1 MGYLDNI
8 KLADYTRKEDWLNS
22 ISHMVGGGLSV
33 IALIL
38 CMVKAFMLK
47 RWDYAFLS
55 LIYAATM
62 IAMYAC
68 SSVYH
73 ALRPNNGKKAM
84 RMVDHSMI
92 FPMIA
97 GTFTPYA
104 WLIIRPV
111 SPETCKALLL
121 IAWITAAVAIVITMT
136 LFNQTKVLQLVLY
149 LAMGWMVIVCIKML
163 WENFDRTGF
172 WLLVSG
178 GIAYTVGA
186 ILYCI
191 GSKKRYFHSVFH
203 FFVLAGSILHFF
215 SLYLFVF
222 VK

>member
-1 MGYLDNI
+1 MAYLDKI
-8 KLADYTRKEDWLNS
+8 KLAQYTRKEDWLNS
-22 ISHMVGGGLSV
+22 ISHMVGGGLSIV
-33 IALIL
+33 ALIL
-38 CMVKAFMLK
+38 CLIKAYILR

-55 LIYAATM
+55 LIYSVTM
-62 IAMYAC
+62 IGMYTC

-111 SPETCKALLL
+111 SPTTSTVLLL
-121 IAWITAAVAIVITMT
+121 IAWITSAVAIALTMT
-136 LFNQTKVLQLVLY
+136 LFNQTKALQMVLY
-149 LAMGWMVIVCIKML
+149 LAMGWMVVVCIKTL
-163 WENFDRTGF
+163 WVHFNRIGF
-172 WLLVSG
+172 WLLVAG
-178 GIAYTVGA
+178 GIAYTLGA
-186 ILYCI
+186 IIY
-191 GSKKRYFHSVFH
+191 GMGKKHAYFHSVFH

-215 SLYLFVF
+215 SIFMYVF
-222 VK
+222 V